1 MLSFA
6 NDGYPTALKIASALR
21 STTNKKGFP
30 IGVLMLCE
38 NDDIIQGN
46 PGQII
51 PDILSK
57 VSYLLSLTKTL
68 FITLFY
74 YIFLILICVYLLSLK
89 CVRWLKTAVKNPRNI
104 HQTNLYLY

>member
-6 NDGYPTALKIASALR
+6 NDGYATALKVASALR

-57 VSYLLSLTKTL
+57 VSHLLSLTKML

-74 YIFLILICVYLLSLK
+74 YIFLILICVFTESEV
-89 CVRWLKTAVKNPRNI
+89 C
-104 HQTNLYLY
+104 

>member
-6 NDGYPTALKIASALR
+6 NDGYATALKVASALR
-21 STTNKKGFP
+21 STTNKKGLP

-38 NDDIIQGN
+38 NDNIIQGN

-57 VSYLLSLTKTL
+57 VSNLLSPTKTL
-68 FITLFY
+68 FINLSY
-74 YIFLILICVYLLSLK
+74 YIFLILISVYLLSLK

-104 HQTNLYLY
+104 HQTNL